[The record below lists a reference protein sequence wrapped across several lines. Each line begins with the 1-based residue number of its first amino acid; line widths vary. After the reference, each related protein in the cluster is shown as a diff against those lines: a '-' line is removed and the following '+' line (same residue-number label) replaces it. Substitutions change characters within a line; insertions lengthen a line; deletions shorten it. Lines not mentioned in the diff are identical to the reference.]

1 MKKGLRWYT
10 VKSGYYQW
18 CQSQPANDGVQ
29 QSKGWNKIWNL
40 EVPHKIKVF
49 LWRFCRNTLP
59 IRILLRGRGVPAPI
73 VCSMCTGEVE
83 HLRHLFFECG
93 FAKECWQQKGFDSN
107 VWDIESSHEWLLH
120 TLANGPDEILVKM
133 VSVLWGVWFA
143 RNKRIFENRFMSPA
157 TVMAWSA
164 KQILEWQ
171 IANKKVSFSP
181 HLSNR
186 QQGDGRKW
194 QVPEQGCLKINVD
207 ASVVDGQNS
216 FGIGMVLRNHQG
228 HYITGKKMRFA
239 GSFSVMEAEM
249 TGITEAL
256 TWAQNYTNAVVIESD
271 SLLSVEA
278 IQNGQENLLELGD
291 LIHQCRNIL
300 RHNDR
305 LKLNFVRKQAN
316 KVAHSIA
323 RIPCELNSS
332 IVISSPPFFLLETIL
347 SESLAF

>member
-1 MKKGLRWYT
+1 
-10 VKSGYYQW
+10 
-18 CQSQPANDGVQ
+18 
-29 QSKGWNKIWNL
+29 
-40 EVPHKIKVF
+40 
-49 LWRFCRNTLP
+49 
-59 IRILLRGRGVPAPI
+59 
-73 VCSMCTGEVE
+73 MCTGEVE

-194 QVPEQGCLKINVD
+194 QVSEQGCLKINVD

-216 FGIGMVLRNHQG
+216 FGIVMVLRNHQG

-256 TWAQNYTNAVVIESD
+256 TWAQNYTNTVVIESD
-271 SLLSVEA
+271 SPLSVEA
-278 IQNGQENLLELGD
+278 IRNGQESLLELGD
-291 LIHQCRNIL
+291 LIHQCRDFL

-305 LKLNFVRKQAN
+305 LKLSFVRKQAN

-332 IVISSPPFFLLETIL
+332 IVIPSPPFFLLETIL